1 LNQRDNCCLKGLIR
15 PSKQQLSRWFN
26 SPIDRFFGNDFFDL
40 WNGDKLET
48 LPSLNITEEK
58 NNYLIELAAPGLKKE
73 DFNIDVQGNVVTI
86 SCDKETEHETNETDF
101 LRREYDFTSFSRSFT
116 LPETADPNKIHAK
129 YIDGVLHLEIP
140 KRPETLK
147 EKTQKIKVE

>member
-1 LNQRDNCCLKGLIR
+1 MKTTEKGLIR